1 MALPLGIDPASHLN
15 RSASTGYPTLWPS
28 SLPTT
33 SNPAWTSAPNTLT
46 TFLGSV
52 TPAGFVLTKSVLAL
66 PSISSSDRLIKFLS
80 GGGPL
85 VTGKDFTKL
94 SDVLLKNGSSY
105 ESIVDTFIVGAR
117 PKGQGVSPYTFST
130 SSTLNLPAIV
140 TSIVSSGYLLS
151 STELYNPAEF
161 ESGATTPAAG
171 SESLVYLYS
180 LQNNNKITPT
190 QTERLQA
197 LEAKNLRFFAAFL
210 CEYCFYKTRYDLLL
224 ANFFEIYATPVASFS
239 RFGSSSFIWS
249 LASSPSGQ
257 ISQNDSL
264 QILGYHLACLNTRMS
279 DMRGILG
286 AINTFYSGV
295 FTTLNARV
303 NDASLPG
310 SNSKLQSTIIQLQ
323 TSADDATDYLAEKDF
338 QKAAMEYNSEKNR
351 YANIML
357 SLYAF
362 LNIAAL
368 ATVFQLSRTQ

>member
-28 SLPTT
+28 TLPASSST
-33 SNPAWTSAPNTLT
+33 AWTSSAGTLT
-46 TFLGSV
+46 TFLGV
-52 TPAGFVLTKSVLAL
+52 VRAGGFDLTKNVLAS
-66 PSISSSDRLIKFLS
+66 PDTSSSARLIKFLS
-80 GGGPL
+80 SAG
-85 VTGKDFTKL
+85 TSKL
-94 SDVLLKNGSSY
+94 SEVLLKNGSGAY
-105 ESIVDTFIVGAR
+105 ESIVDTFITGAA
-117 PKGQGVSPYTFST
+117 PKGQAVTSYTFTT

-140 TSIVSSGYLLS
+140 TSIVSSEYLLS
-151 STELYNPAEF
+151 SAELYEPTQF
-161 ESGATTPAAG
+161 GDGVTSPVTG

-224 ANFFEIYATPVASFS
+224 ANFFDIYATPVASFS
-239 RFGSSSFIWS
+239 SFGSSSFIWS

-257 ISQNDSL
+257 IDQNNSL
-264 QILGYHLACLNTRMS
+264 QIIAYHLACLNTRMT
-279 DMRGILG
+279 DMRGIL
-286 AINTFYSGV
+286 AQINTFYSGV
-295 FTTLNARV
+295 FTTLDTRL

-310 SNSKLQSTIIQLQ
+310 SNSNLQSTIIQLQ
-323 TSADDATDYLAEKDF
+323 ASANDANGYVAQKDF

-368 ATVFQLSRTQ
+368 ATVFQLARTQ